1 MEAKKTGFIEMTMR
15 YRQVMLLAVI
25 LLMIAGVYSL
35 VVMPRQEYPTFVI
48 RQGVVIGV
56 YPGASSEV
64 VEEQLAKPLERYL
77 LSFPEVNRKKT
88 YSHSRNGMAIIFV
101 ELADEIVDRNIVWS
115 KIKHSLTTFKPE
127 LPAGVLAVIAN
138 DNFGDVASILIAME
152 SDDKT
157 YREMDG
163 YLDVL
168 EDRLRHIPSVSNINR
183 HGSLKEQISI
193 YIDHDKISAYGIG
206 SNVLMM
212 NLFTQ
217 GFTTGSGKIENMEM
231 HVPVYI
237 ADAYSNEREIEEQ
250 IVYSDPLG
258 RIVRVKDIAR
268 VVREYP
274 RAESYITNNGKR
286 CILLSL
292 EVNPSANVVF
302 FGKDVDRIL
311 KSFHEELPESVGMYR
326 IADQPQIVSGSIN
339 NFLSELLMAIVA
351 VILVTMLLL
360 PLRVAAVAAMSIP
373 ISIFISLAVM
383 FATGI
388 PLNLVTLAALIAVLG
403 MIVDNSV
410 VIVDSYLDKLDHG
423 TPRWTASVESA
434 QEYFK
439 SIFSATLA
447 ISITF
452 FPFLITMTG
461 TVYDFLEFFPWTM
474 TITLGIS
481 LLVAMLVIPY
491 LQYVLIRRGLLA
503 SKRERAVKGLKERKT
518 ILDYLQSGYNR
529 LLVTVFDYPKT
540 TIFIALASIA
550 VAIVLFTTLPQR
562 MMPVVERNQFAVE
575 INLPQGSPL
584 ERTAAVSDSM
594 ESILRRDA
602 RVKSITAFVGAS
614 SPRFHIVYAPKMPST
629 GYAQFIVNTT
639 SAKATEAMLAEYTDQ
654 YAFYFPEAYVKF
666 RQLDFLAVEA
676 PVEVRFSG
684 DNMQDIKEQANKL
697 VAHINTMDECLYVRT
712 NFEEMLPA
720 ARVEMNPV
728 EAGRLGIN
736 RAMVSMYLTANY
748 GGMSAG
754 TLWEGDYPLAVV
766 LRSEQKE
773 RGFNSIGDVHVS
785 GILPNV
791 SVPLRQVADVTPC
804 WTEGKIVRRNG
815 IRAISVFA
823 DLKWDA
829 NTNEMLTNVKKYI
842 NNELIPAM
850 PAGIE
855 IEYGGEEEQN
865 ANIVPD
871 MVKALVIAIFIIFLI
886 LVVHFGRLN
895 MALLVFSSSA
905 LTLFGAAFGVWV
917 MGIDVS
923 VTAMLAIVSLVGIV
937 VRNGIIM
944 FDYADLLR
952 YRQKMPIREAA
963 IESGK
968 RRLRPIFLTSAAAS
982 MGVLPMIISKDLMW
996 SPVGTVIFFGT
1007 LISMIFVVTVLPV
1020 AYWMCFKNTDK
1031 VII

>member
-1 MEAKKTGFIEMTMR
+1 MR
-15 YRQVMLLAVI
+15 HRQVMLLVVA
-25 LLMIAGVYSL
+25 LLMIGGVYAL
-35 VVMPRQEYPTFVI
+35 MVMPRQEYPTFVI
-48 RQGVVIGV
+48 RQGLVIGV
-56 YPGASSEV
+56 FPGASSEM
-64 VEEQLAKPLERYL
+64 VEEQLTRPLERYL
-77 LSFPEVNRKKT
+77 LTFPEVNRKKT
-88 YSHSRNGMAIIFV
+88 FSHSRNGMAIIYV
-101 ELADEIVDRNIVWS
+101 WLADEVKDKDIAWS
-115 KIKHSLTTFKPE
+115 KIKHSLTLFKSQ
-127 LPAGVLAVIAN
+127 LPSGVLAVVAN
-138 DNFGDVASILIAME
+138 DNFGDVASLLIAME

-168 EDRLRHIPSVSNINR
+168 EDRLRQIPSVSNINR

-193 YIDHDKISAYGIG
+193 YVDHDKLTAYGIG

-217 GFTTGSGKIENMEM
+217 GFTTGSGKIDNPQMN
-231 HVPVYI
+231 VPIHI
-237 ADAYSNEREIEEQ
+237 AEAFSTEREIEEQ

-258 RIVRVKDIAR
+258 NIIRVKDIGR

-274 RAESYITNNGKR
+274 DAESYITNNGKR

-292 EVNPSANVVF
+292 EVNPHENVVF
-302 FGKDVDRIL
+302 FGKDVDRVL
-311 KSFHEELPESVGMYR
+311 KTFQEELPESVGMYR
-326 IADQPQIVSGSIN
+326 IADQPMIVANSIN
-339 NFLSELLMAIVA
+339 NFLKELLMAIVA

-383 FATGI
+383 YSTGI

-423 TPRWTASVESA
+423 TPRWEASIESA
-434 QEYFK
+434 KDYFK

-452 FPFLITMTG
+452 FPFLFVMTG
-461 TVYDFLEFFPWTM
+461 TIYDFLEHFPWTM
-474 TITLGIS
+474 TITLFIS
-481 LLVAMLVIPY
+481 LIVAMLVIPY
-491 LQYVLIRRGLLA
+491 LQYILIRRGLLA
-503 SKRERAVKGLKERKT
+503 SKRERALKGLKERKT
-518 ILDYLQSGYNR
+518 ILDYLQGGYNR
-529 LLVTVFDYPKT
+529 LLLTVFDYPKT
-540 TIFIALASIA
+540 TIFVALASVVVA
-550 VAIVLFTTLPQR
+550 VALFTSLPQR

-584 ERTAAVSDSM
+584 EQTAAVADSM
-594 ESILRRDA
+594 ERILRRDA
-602 RVKSITAFVGAS
+602 RVTSITAFVGAS
-614 SPRFHIVYAPKMPST
+614 SPRFHLVYAPNMPSP
-629 GYAQFIVNTT
+629 GYAQFIVNTA

-654 YAFYFPEAYVKF
+654 YALYFPDAYVKF
-666 RQLDFLAVEA
+666 RQLDFLAVDA

-684 DNMQDIKEQANKL
+684 DNMQEIKEQADKL
-697 VAHINTMDECLYVRT
+697 VAYINTLDECLYVRT

-720 ARVEMNPV
+720 ARVEMNPT

-736 RAMVSMYLTANY
+736 RAMVAMYLSSNY
-748 GGMSAG
+748 GGMTVS
-754 TLWEGDYPLAVV
+754 TLWEGDYPLAVT
-766 LRSEQKE
+766 LKSEQRD

-785 GILPNV
+785 GVIPSV
-791 SVPLRQVADVTPC
+791 SVPLRQVADVKPE

-815 IRAISVFA
+815 IRSISVLA
-823 DLKWDA
+823 DLKWEA
-829 NTNEMLTNVKKYI
+829 NTNEMLTKVKKYI
-842 NNELIPAM
+842 NAEIMPAL

-865 ANIVPD
+865 GDIVPD
-871 MVKALVIAIFIIFLI
+871 MIKSLMIAIFMTFLI
-886 LVVHFGRLN
+886 LVFHFGRLN

-952 YRQKMPIREAA
+952 YKQKMPIREAA
-963 IESGK
+963 IEAGK

-982 MGVLPMIISKDLMW
+982 MGVVPMIISKDLMW
-996 SPVGTVIFFGT
+996 SPVGTVICFGT

-1020 AYWMCFKNTDK
+1020 AYWLIFRRADK
-1031 VII
+1031 